1 MKEKMKVGII
11 MGGQSAEHE
20 VSLQSGRSIFNAI
33 DKSKYDISLIGISK
47 SGNWFLLDQENYLAN
62 EDDPDNIRLATTS
75 NQQIALIPFDGSHR
89 IIHLEGG
96 KISDGLD
103 VAFCIVHGT
112 FGEDGG
118 AQGYFN
124 MLNLP
129 FVGPDILGAAVGMD
143 KDTAKQILIHHGIAV
158 ADFVTYHRATFDK
171 SLLNQAVAKLG
182 FPMFVKPSS
191 SGSSIGVKKAN
202 DVKELLIA
210 IHFAFQYDQKVLV
223 ECFVDGREIE
233 CSVLGND
240 DAKASLPGEII
251 PTHEFYSYEAK
262 YLDKE
267 GAKLVIPAKMPE
279 GMIPQ
284 LQDIAVRTY
293 HALNCAGLARV
304 DFFLTKDNQL
314 IINEINTLPGFTSI
328 SMYPKLW
335 EVTGLSYPDLIDELL
350 SLAVQRQEQKR
361 NTINNILTARG

>member
-1 MKEKMKVGII
+1 MIKAAII

-20 VSLQSGRSIFNAI
+20 VSLQSGRSIFQAI
-33 DKSKYDISLIGISK
+33 DKSKYDVELIGIDK
-47 SGNWFLLDQENYLAN
+47 QGNWFSLPHEGYLAN
-62 EDDPDNIRLATTS
+62 EDDPDNIALITDRER
-75 NQQIALIPFDGSHR
+75 QVALIPFDGSHR
-89 IIHLEGG
+89 MLHIANG
-96 KISDGLD
+96 KMTDALD

-143 KDTAKQILIHHGIAV
+143 KDTAKQVLLYHGIAV
-158 ADFVTYHRATFDK
+158 ADYVCYHRATFDE
-171 SLLNQAVAKLG
+171 SQLEQAVAKLG

-202 DVKELLIA
+202 DVNELLEA

-240 DAKASLPGEII
+240 DAKASLPGEIV
-251 PTHEFYSYEAK
+251 PLHEFYSYEAK
-262 YLDKE
+262 YIDKQ
-267 GAKLVIPAKMPE
+267 GAKLEIPAK
-279 GMIPQ
+279 IPADLIPR
-284 LQDIAVRTY
+284 LQDLAVKTY

-304 DFFLTKDNQL
+304 DFFLTKENEL

-335 EVTGLSYPDLIDELL
+335 AVSGLPYSKLIDELL
-350 SLAVQRQEQKR
+350 QLAISRHQQKQK
-361 NTINNILTARG
+361 TLNNILTART